1 MKINWGTGIVI
12 AIALFMS
19 FILYFVLKVQSDSTY
34 DHELVTEEYY
44 KKELDFQ
51 NQINKTQN
59 SLDKGYQVKIEK
71 TADGIQFKFPTELD
85 KAAIQ
90 GKVSFYRP
98 SDQRLDFEYQISDLQ
113 TDLLIPNK
121 SLVEGR
127 WDITI
132 DWQYEGKNYF
142 TEETLYF

>member
-12 AIALFMS
+12 AIALFMA

-51 NQINKTQN
+51 NQINKSQN
-59 SLDKGYQVKIEK
+59 TKDNGYEVKIQKGAE
-71 TADGIQFKFPTELD
+71 GIQIVFPDALN
-85 KAAIQ
+85 KKLIK

-98 SDQRLDFEYQISDLQ
+98 SDQRLDFEYQISNSE

-121 SLVEGR
+121 SLVGGR
-127 WDITI
+127 WDISI
-132 DWQYEGKNYF
+132 DWEYEGKKF
-142 TEETLYF
+142 LTQETIIF

>member
-12 AIALFMS
+12 AIALFMA

-51 NQINKTQN
+51 NQINKSQN
-59 SLDKGYQVKIEK
+59 TKDNGYEVKIQKAAE
-71 TADGIQFKFPTELD
+71 GIQIVFPDALN
-85 KAAIQ
+85 KKLIK

-98 SDQRLDFEYQISDLQ
+98 SDQRLDFEYQISNSE

-121 SLVEGR
+121 SLVGGR
-127 WDITI
+127 WDISV
-132 DWQYEGKNYF
+132 DWEYENKKYF
-142 TEETLYF
+142 TQETIIF